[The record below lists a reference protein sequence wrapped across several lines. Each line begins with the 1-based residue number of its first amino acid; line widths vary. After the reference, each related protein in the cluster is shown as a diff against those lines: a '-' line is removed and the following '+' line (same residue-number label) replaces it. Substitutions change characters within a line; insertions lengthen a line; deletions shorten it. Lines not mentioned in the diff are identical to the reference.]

1 MGCVVLANLKSA
13 MIFIA
18 LLVLSGCG
26 GQWAVEYNQPIDPAI
41 SNQWRVVSLDV
52 VVPDTLTVSTVDS
65 LAPEADIVWWG
76 EPEGDRRAQVAAII
90 ETGVAQG
97 SRALRGPVP
106 VHFLVVLE
114 QFHATSP
121 RAQRIAPSAVHNISY
136 TVRVFD
142 NRNGQEVT
150 PAVHVDADLE
160 AYVGAQLVAA
170 QAQGG
175 TERNRII
182 ANIAAVTAGW
192 LGISEDP
199 RRTFSGLGR

>member
-1 MGCVVLANLKSA
+1 MGSTVLGKLKLTSVFVVL
-13 MIFIA
+13 FA
-18 LLVLSGCG
+18 LAGCG
-26 GQWAVEYNQPIDPAI
+26 GQWEVAYNQPIDPAI
-41 SNQWRVVSLDV
+41 SSQWRMVSVDV
-52 VVPDTLTVSTVDS
+52 VVPDTLTVSNVDS

-97 SRALRGPVP
+97 ARNLRGPVP
-106 VHFLVVLE
+106 VHFLVVLDH
-114 QFHATSP
+114 FHATSP

-150 PAVHVDADLE
+150 SAIHVDADLE
-160 AYVGAQLVAA
+160 AYVGAQLAAA
-170 QAQGG
+170 QAQGV

-182 ANIAAVTAGW
+182 AHIAAVTAGW
-192 LGISEDP
+192 LGVSDDP